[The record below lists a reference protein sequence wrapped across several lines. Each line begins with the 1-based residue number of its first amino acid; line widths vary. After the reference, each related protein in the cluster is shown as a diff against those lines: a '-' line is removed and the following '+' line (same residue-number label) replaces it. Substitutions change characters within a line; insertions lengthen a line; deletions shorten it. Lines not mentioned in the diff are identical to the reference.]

1 MFRFAVLALI
11 ALTSNAVAISEAA
24 TSAEVEQAADVLKA
38 PGQEDLADGVRIA
51 GDSIVDDMIL
61 DFEVRQAL
69 REERKEGR
77 RERREAREAI
87 LARTNPDYE
96 TKLNIGRGK
105 STGMRILSRREH
117 MILKIWRSR
126 S

>member
-96 TKLNIGRGK
+96 TK
-105 STGMRILSRREH
+105 
-117 MILKIWRSR
+117 
-126 S
+126 